1 VSHASCLTINVTLIS
16 TRKHCERRAHRT
28 TTAFITKEVG
38 FESGFAF
45 DLFNSVIRIQQRVI
59 VATNVTRDD
68 TRHVWS
74 T

>member
-1 VSHASCLTINVTLIS
+1 MFDNKRDTYLH

-45 DLFNSVIRIQQRVI
+45 DWLISVIRTQQRVI